1 MPTQF
6 LLRLLCFA
14 DIDAEKRVDESLV
27 QTWKLKFG
35 HQVIFFVQTFS
46 IRFGQILKL
55 RIRRDFEAEDFEDSE
70 DEI

>member
-46 IRFGQILKL
+46 ARFGQ
-55 RIRRDFEAEDFEDSE
+55 DFKVKVQTRF
-70 DEI
+70 